1 MIFGLL
7 FMLLYIYVMILK
19 LIPSFIRGFSQIT
32 FVSIVYSY
40 CLNSI
45 FFEFSEIELWNQNK
59 IILFTFFIVSL
70 SFIFKNRIKNIIT
83 DYFLKTSFEIVSAI
97 TMHLSLYDKNMS
109 DLSTLMYSFSFTFIF
124 LKISNRYLSNL

>member
-59 IILFTFFIVSL
+59 IILFTFFIVST